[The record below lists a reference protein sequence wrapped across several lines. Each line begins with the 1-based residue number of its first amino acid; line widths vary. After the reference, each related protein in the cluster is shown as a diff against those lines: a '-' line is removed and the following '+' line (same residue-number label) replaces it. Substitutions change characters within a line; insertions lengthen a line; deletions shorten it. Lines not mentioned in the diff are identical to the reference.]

1 MNTGVSARVVRGAMS
16 GLALLGLVGLVPAFA
31 ADSGDEVK
39 NPHEGDPAAIAKGSE
54 LFGERCVFCHG
65 GHGRG
70 AKGPPLTAGHY
81 KHGGSDNILF
91 GTIVSGRPGTQMG
104 AFGTTLSADDI
115 WDIIAYLRDETR
127 RRKAAGELDD

>member
-1 MNTGVSARVVRGAMS
+1 VTYTSPCAGMAVRILSAAAV
-16 GLALLGLVGLVPAFA
+16 LAFVGISPLL
-31 ADSGDEVK
+31 ADEDVT

-54 LFGERCVFCHG
+54 LFSARCVFCHG

-70 AKGPPLTAGHY
+70 AKGPALTAGHF
-81 KHGGSDNILF
+81 KRGGSNLVLF
-91 GTIVSGRPGTQMG
+91 STIAGGRPGTQMG

-127 RRKAAGELDD
+127 RRKEAGETGE